1 MFAFNSNPTTT
12 NTITSNPTT
21 SKCRV
26 KFDGKLIET
35 TVTDKGSTID
45 EWVHEILSMYDG
57 KRMVV
62 GLDIEW
68 KPNSSREDN
77 NKAKAATLQLCTG
90 EKCLI
95 VQLLHTD
102 CIPQPLKSFLMD
114 SNFTFVGVRV
124 AEDIA
129 KLNDDYGIECNKS
142 ADVRELAM
150 RQWPGRFVGKSN
162 LKTLA
167 FEVLGVSM
175 KKPPEVRRSDWDKRV
190 LDENQVE
197 YACIDAYVSY
207 RVGHK
212 LLVESGG
219 DNYKLLHMLG
229 LDTASFKSVV
239 FLLLLFYLFFILL
252 YEWYQVSAL

>member
-1 MFAFNSNPTTT
+1 MFAFNRNPTTT
-12 NTITSNPTT
+12 NTKTSNPTT

-26 KFDGKLIET
+26 KFDGKPIET
-35 TVTDKGSTID
+35 TVTDKASTID

-57 KRMVV
+57 KPMVV

-68 KPNSSREDN
+68 KPNSSREDDN
-77 NKAKAATLQLCTG
+77 KAATLQLCIG

-102 CIPQPLKSFLMD
+102 GIPQPLKSFLMD
-114 SNFTFVGVRV
+114 SNFTFVGVKV

-129 KLNDDYGIECNKS
+129 KLNGDYGIECNKS
-142 ADVRELAM
+142 ADISELAM
-150 RQWPGRFVGKSN
+150 RQWQGRFEGGKPG
-162 LKTLA
+162 LERLA
-167 FEVLGVSM
+167 LEVLGVSM
-175 KKPPEVRRSDWDKRV
+175 KKPQEVRRSNWDKRV

-212 LLVESGG
+212 LLVEIRG
-219 DNYKLLHMLG
+219 DNKLLHMLG
-229 LDTASFKSVV
+229 LHTASFKSTV
-239 FLLLLFYLFFILL
+239 FRCLLFYLFFILFF
-252 YEWYQVSAL
+252 EWY